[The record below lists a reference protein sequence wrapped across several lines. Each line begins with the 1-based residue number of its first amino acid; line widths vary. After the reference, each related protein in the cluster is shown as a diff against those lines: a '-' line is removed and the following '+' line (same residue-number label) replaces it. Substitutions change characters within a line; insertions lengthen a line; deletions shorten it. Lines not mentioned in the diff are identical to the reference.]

1 MNSTLLVFDSHP
13 VQYRVPVWQ
22 AIETLYP
29 GCIHVVYA
37 SDCSVR
43 GFEDEQFGKKIAWD
57 EPLLS
62 GYSSSILNCEKGKPL
77 SGWRS
82 LTGAGVSKEISNH
95 RPSAILLT
103 GINYKFDLVVYYE
116 ALRRGI
122 PVWLRCE
129 SQDEAFRRG
138 KIKSGLRSIFYR
150 MVYSGISK
158 FFYIGKLNHSHYLT
172 HGVSAKKLLP
182 AHYCTVDRFVQMSYA
197 IKNELRL
204 QARSNACVKEDG
216 FVIGFSGKF
225 ISKKNP
231 ALLFEM
237 LTSLPSD
244 FLKKLTLYFIGS
256 GELENDLKNLAQ
268 DAKDKYNVNVFFTG
282 FVNQTKLPEHYL
294 AMDVLVLPSRRM
306 GETWGLVANEAMQAG
321 CGVIVSDAVGC
332 SADFRTWE
340 RFRVFKENDAVEL
353 AANVLSLADMKRD
366 FEWAN
371 KKLKDYS
378 IESAAHS
385 LAGELFSVYKPPQSS
400 LQI

>member
-22 AIETLYP
+22 TVETICP
-29 GCIHVVYA
+29 GCIHVIYA

-43 GFEDEQFGKKIAWD
+43 GFEDEQFGKKITWD

-82 LTGAGVSKEISNH
+82 LTGAGVSREIRSH
-95 RPSAILLT
+95 RPTAILLT
-103 GINYKFDLVVYYE
+103 GINYQFDLAVYYE
-116 ALRRGI
+116 ALKRGI

-129 SQDEAFRRG
+129 SQDEAFNRG
-138 KIKSGLRSIFYR
+138 KIKSGLRGIFYR
-150 MVYSGISK
+150 MIYTGIAK
-158 FFYIGKLNHSHYLT
+158 FFYIGKFNRSHYLA
-172 HGVSAKKLLP
+172 HGVSEQKLLP
-182 AHYCTVDRFVQMSYA
+182 AHYCTVDRFGQMNSYS
-197 IKNELRL
+197 KKELCS
-204 QARSNACVKEDG
+204 QARNNAGVKEDG
-216 FVIGFSGKF
+216 LVIGFSGKF
-225 ISKKNP
+225 ISKKTP

-237 LTSLPSD
+237 LPYLSSD

-256 GELENDLKNLAQ
+256 GELENDLKQRAKK
-268 DAKDKYNVNVFFTG
+268 AKDKYNVNVFFTG

-294 AMDVLVLPSRRM
+294 AMDILILPSQRM

-321 CGVIVSDAVGC
+321 CGVVVSDAVGC
-332 SADFRTWE
+332 SADFKDWE
-340 RFRVFKENDAVEL
+340 RFRVFKENDAADL
-353 AANVLSLADMKRD
+353 ATNVLSLAEMKRD
-366 FEWAN
+366 FDWAK

-378 IESAAHS
+378 IESAAQS
-385 LAGELFSVYKPPQSS
+385 LANELFCNYKRPQSS